1 MTKKN
6 VSRISLSL
14 SQDLLHSFDDH
25 IKRLGYK
32 NRSNAIQDAMQSLVT
47 DSKWMCEKMG
57 RGVGALAMVYDH
69 KVKGLNEELTEIQ
82 HQYGDLVH
90 SSMHIHLD
98 EENCLEIVAVKGEA
112 QDIRDLLQ
120 ELNTKKGVKQVKIA
134 IVTP

>member
-1 MTKKN
+1 M
-6 VSRISLSL
+6 VQE
-14 SQDLLHSFDDH
+14 SQLILRS
-25 IKRLGYK
+25 GYI
-32 NRSNAIQDAMQSLVT
+32 RETL
-47 DSKWMCEKMG
+47 
-57 RGVGALAMVYDH
+57 VYDY

-112 QDIRDLLQ
+112 QVIRDLVQ